1 MSNYS
6 CVQFLNDL
14 SPVAA
19 RVSISP
25 KLLIRPSRQY
35 FFAACACALIA
46 GGPVLGQDSGPDK
59 SSQDGTQETQGK
71 AKPKPKSES
80 KPPVKGEQE
89 KKVGEPAAKPD
100 GTKQATEP
108 AKDVDGKKP
117 EPKPVANPKLPKP
130 VNLLADFGKTWTLFA
145 AEEGVK
151 VQEVWQVK
159 DEGTLLVCTGK
170 PKGYL
175 RTVGAY
181 ADYRLTFEFRYPM
194 DPNGNSGVLLHG
206 DGKDKIWP
214 DGVQIQLHR
223 PTAGSIL
230 PSGNRKTRFRVMA
243 GLELQPKT
251 WNRCAIEVRKDRVEV
266 TINGLSV
273 GPLQYCDPAKGF
285 IALQAEG
292 SEVHFRN
299 LMLQQFTPEPTKVAP
314 PATTVAKQEPESAQP
329 PAPAAKDAGTEATPP
344 PPATPPVKEGGTPDG
359 QKKVDDAGKGSAAEE
374 KGTGGSVGS

>member
-1 MSNYS
+1 VFNYS

-14 SPVAA
+14 SLVAG
-19 RVSISP
+19 RVSISL
-25 KLLIRPSRQY
+25 KSLIRLSRPY
-35 FFAACACALIA
+35 FLAASSCALIA
-46 GGPVLGQDSGPDK
+46 GIPVPGQESGSER
-59 SSQDGTQETQGK
+59 SSQAVQDTQGQRESSGEGKSKPASQVEQAKKAGDPVSTSDGTTQAAEPPKDVGANK
-71 AKPKPKSES
+71 PATTPVPKP
-80 KPPVKGEQE
+80 
-89 KKVGEPAAKPD
+89 
-100 GTKQATEP
+100 T
-108 AKDVDGKKP
+108 
-117 EPKPVANPKLPKP
+117 LPKP
-130 VNLLADFGKTWTLFA
+130 INLLASDFGKTWKLFA

-159 DEGTLLVCTGK
+159 DEGTLLICTGK

-175 RTVGAY
+175 RTVKAY

-243 GLELQPKT
+243 GLELLPKT
-251 WNRCAIEVRKDRVEV
+251 WNRCEVEVRQDRVEV

-273 GPLQYCDPAKGF
+273 GPLQYCDPARGF
-285 IALQAEG
+285 IGLQAEG

-299 LMLQQFTPEPTKVAP
+299 LMLQQFNTEPTKVEP
-314 PATTVAKQEPESAQP
+314 PAAAVAKQEPGSVKP
-329 PAPAAKDAGTEATPP
+329 PSPAAKGTGTEATPP
-344 PPATPPVKEGGTPDG
+344 PATPPPPPAKGASSG
-359 QKKVDDAGKGSAAEE
+359 KKVESGDD
-374 KGTGGSVGS
+374 GGSLEDSSPRL